1 MGGSRLGGI
10 NEALGKTPPF
20 RSLLVATSLSSPE
33 PAKGGLGLLR
43 RCLAVAAATAMI
55 AVLFPSTAV
64 AANRSGSNIT
74 SSRGSGV
81 FGRWTT
87 DSHGMPAY
95 DYELDEAAD
104 PRAQQA
110 ELGGNTANWSQIG
123 NDAIVANAYNHGYV
137 QLWSSARIY
146 QWANR
151 YDAGADHFAG
161 GFGWLRL
168 ADGRTASTLYADRP
182 PASHFQRRFG
192 VGYFRKRMQF
202 AGLGV
207 SETTTAPFGDDPAL
221 VDEVKITNDTSEAQ
235 RLSWWEYWDVN
246 PYDQGNDSERGL
258 ESPHSDGDGLI
269 TIAQKPN
276 SADNNPLSIFLA
288 TPDTKVSGFEADT
301 SAFFGSGS
309 RSAPEAVTED
319 SATGTTAP
327 PTADGEAGRAMFA
340 TRTPLR
346 IRPGHSVTLRFVF
359 GMAHPAQIDDV
370 VRRVTKPD
378 NTAAASAAKWARWL
392 PSVNLGSRYR
402 WLARELT
409 WDAYMT
415 RSSSLYEETCGHH
428 VITQGGYYQYAL
440 GAQEAYRDPLQ
451 HLLPMIYA
459 DPALAKDVLIYSLQ
473 QQASGTG
480 DVSYGMASMCK
491 PLDLGTSNDFDFW
504 LIQAVADYVL
514 ATRDTDFLDR
524 RVPYLDRHSSGSVWS
539 HLKLAVQ
546 HQESPPLGLGPD
558 GNYLMGTA
566 GDWSDFSSA
575 IFPATESV
583 LVTAQLAY
591 AYPQLARV
599 ARLRGD
605 GRFARRLDRLGERD
619 LGQVRSEWTDRGW
632 FARAYYHGDRV
643 GGGAEY
649 LEPQPWAILAG
660 AVGKRRARILVSRTE
675 RLLLGRGAPAELNG
689 PTRIG
694 ASQSPAAADPEVTEF
709 DPVDGVGDGNAVFVG
724 GSWYA
729 LNGPLVWAL
738 GNLVGEVPNAAGKAF
753 DELKRNTLT
762 AHTVSFPDHWSGVL
776 SVDDACNSFYAS
788 SPDQCGIGLLLDL
801 ADHDYNGQI
810 THQPAWGL
818 ISALRLAGV
827 GAGRRGYT
835 FAPVLPLPRF
845 SIRLHGVGIAVRSH
859 TMRGYVRTDSMAPL
873 TLRLDPPGRFRAKAT
888 TVRVDGQPVRARFSH
903 GSATVKA
910 RPGGDQRVRWAIDT
924 KATGHE

>member
-1 MGGSRLGGI
+1 MDNCGAPARSR
-10 NEALGKTPPF
+10 
-20 RSLLVATSLSSPE
+20 S
-33 PAKGGLGLLR
+33 GLTLPR
-43 RCLAVAAATAMI
+43 RCLVAAATACAI
-55 AVLFPSTAV
+55 AGSFAAAAV
-64 AANRSGSNIT
+64 AAAPSGSNIA

-81 FGRWTT
+81 FGTWTT

-95 DYELDEAAD
+95 DYKLDEATD
-104 PRAQQA
+104 PRAQQP
-110 ELGGNTANWSQIG
+110 ELDGDTKNWSQLG

-161 GFGWLRL
+161 GFGYLRL
-168 ADGRTASTLYADRP
+168 ADGRTASTLYSDRP

-192 VGYFRKRMQF
+192 AGYVRKRMRF
-202 AGLGV
+202 AGLDV

-221 VDEVKITNDTSEAQ
+221 VDEVKITNDSSEAQ
-235 RLSWWEYWDVN
+235 RLAWWEYWDVN
-246 PYDQGNDSERGL
+246 PYDQRNDSERGL
-258 ESPHSDGDGLI
+258 ESPQSDGDGLI
-269 TIAQKPN
+269 TVAQKPS
-276 SADNNPLSIFLA
+276 SADDDPLSIFLA
-288 TPDTKVSGFEADT
+288 APGAKLSGFEADT

-309 RSAPEAVTED
+309 RAAPEAVTAD
-319 SATGTTAP
+319 SATETTAP
-327 PTADGEAGRAMFA
+327 PSADGEAGRAMFA

-346 IRPGHSVTLRFVF
+346 IRPGRSVTLRFVY
-359 GMAHPAQIDDV
+359 GIAHPAEIDAV
-370 VRRVTKPD
+370 VRRATRPD
-378 NTAAASAAKWARWL
+378 DTAAASAGKWARWL
-392 PSVNLGSRYR
+392 PSVNLGDRYR

-415 RSSSLYEETCGHH
+415 RSSSLYEEACGHH
-428 VITQGGYYQYAL
+428 VITQGGYYQYAT

-473 QQASGTG
+473 QQAAGTG
-480 DVSYGMASMCK
+480 DVSYGMASMCE

-524 RVPYLDRHSSGSVWS
+524 RIPYLDRRSGGSVWS

-599 ARLRGD
+599 AQLRGD

-619 LGQVRSEWTDRGW
+619 LEQTRSEWTDRGW
-632 FARAYYHGDRV
+632 FARGYYNGDRV

-660 AVGKRRARILVSRTE
+660 AAGKRRARTLVSRTD
-675 RLLLGRGAPAELNG
+675 RLLLGRGAPPELHG

-709 DPVDGVGDGNAVFVG
+709 DSVNGVGDGNAVFVG

-738 GNLVGEVPNAAGKAF
+738 GNLVGEVPNAAERAF

-762 AHTVSFPDHWSGVL
+762 AHAVAFPDHWSGVL
-776 SVDDACNSFYAS
+776 NVDDACNSFYS
-788 SPDQCGIGLLLDL
+788 SAPEQCGIALLLNL
-801 ADHDYNGQI
+801 ADRDYNGQI

-818 ISALRLAGV
+818 MSALHLAGIEP
-827 GAGRRGYT
+827 GRRGYS
-835 FAPVLPLPRF
+835 FAPVLPLRRF
-845 SIRLHGVGIAVRSH
+845 SIRLPEVGIAATPR
-859 TMRGYVRTDSMAPL
+859 TMSGYVRTKTRAPL
-873 TLRLDPPGRFRAKAT
+873 RLRLDPPGKLRPAA
-888 TVRVDGQPVRARFSH
+888 TVRIDGEPVRARFSH
-903 GSATVKA
+903 GTATVTA
-910 RPGGDQRVRWAIDT
+910 RPGRDHRVRWTIDT
-924 KATGHE
+924 KGTGHG